1 MATEGG
7 KDPVA
12 IEQQEG
18 NIDSASNDRPDGNES
33 PATFDQPSSA
43 TTALSS
49 EIATDN
55 SKTQLNVNEG
65 ILSGMYYN

>member
-1 MATEGG
+1 MASEGG

-12 IEQQEG
+12 VEQQEE

-33 PATFDQPSSA
+33 QTTFDQPSSS

-55 SKTQLNVNEG
+55 SKTQLNSNEE